1 MWGEGEARD
10 DCAGAKSRAALEWM
24 DGALSRY
31 KLAMPLHLI
40 KLCVGADS
48 IGDLEAW
55 IASRMAEKKK
65 RGEPAEHVHTTR
77 MTPKRAAELLD
88 GGSLYWVI
96 KGQVAAREKLL
107 DIRPFTDA
115 EGISRTDL
123 ALSGAVIPVMPR
135 PCRPFQ
141 GWRYLAA
148 KDAPDDIGR
157 NDGAIAEMPEV
168 MRRELRDLGL
178 L

>member
-1 MWGEGEARD
+1 M
-10 DCAGAKSRAALEWM
+10 
-24 DGALSRY
+24 
-31 KLAMPLHLI
+31 I
-40 KLCVGADS
+40 KLCVGVENVE
-48 IGDLEAW
+48 DLSDWQVKRAKE
-55 IASRMAEKKK
+55 RQKK
-65 RGEPAEHVHTTR
+65 GEPANPFHDTR
-77 MTPKRAAELLD
+77 MSPKRAAEMLD

-96 KGQVAAREKLL
+96 KGQVSAREKLL
-107 DIRPFTDA
+107 GIRPFTDA

-157 NDGAIAEMPEV
+157 NDGAVAEMPEV